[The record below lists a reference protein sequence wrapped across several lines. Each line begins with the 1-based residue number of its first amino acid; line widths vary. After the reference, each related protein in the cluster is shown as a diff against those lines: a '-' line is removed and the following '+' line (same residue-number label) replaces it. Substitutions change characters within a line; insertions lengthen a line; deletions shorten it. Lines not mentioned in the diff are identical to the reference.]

1 MGRGSVFFIKKEA
14 DKEDHAPPSIVT
26 GIVHTTVSIFIY
38 ICFQRRALSGLV
50 TRWERGAQ
58 LGDQEPSDRGES
70 EGEVEDKSVLPSL
83 YTRGVQRDAT
93 VVVDAGGLEEDR
105 SETGKSKD

>member
-1 MGRGSVFFIKKEA
+1 M
-14 DKEDHAPPSIVT
+14 
-26 GIVHTTVSIFIY
+26 
-38 ICFQRRALSGLV
+38 V

-58 LGDQEPSDRGES
+58 LGDQNPVTGES

-105 SETGKSKD
+105 SETGKCKSKD